1 MAGREGRPEPLAGT
15 AFALRDPYPWGHLAG
30 LARIGE
36 SVGYGALFI
45 PEVGSRDVLV
55 TLNGLAGE
63 TGSLLLGSGVLPL
76 PARSSRLLAK
86 AAATVQERS
95 GGRLL
100 LGIGTGP
107 AAPGVLDRLRSTV
120 AMLRAALAGDEATT
134 PEGERFPPGL
144 VPETPPPIW
153 IAALGPKAV
162 RLAGEVGDGVLLN
175 WCTPERVARAAAQIA
190 ESASTAG
197 RDPASVTIGVY
208 VRGCLGAEESL
219 ALEALRVQAGAY
231 AAIPHY
237 RRQMEAFGLGD
248 PARRAADAIER
259 GRPDE
264 VPEELVRALCLLG
277 DAGAAKARLEEFRAA
292 GAAVPVVYPVP
303 VLDPPSSIM
312 STMLAVAP
320 STVLQP

>member
-1 MAGREGRPEPLAGT
+1 MAGRERRQERLAGT

-107 AAPGVLDRLRSTV
+107 TAPGVLDRLRATV
-120 AMLRAALAGDEATT
+120 AMLRAALAGDEATA
-134 PEGERFPPGL
+134 PEGERFRPGL

-175 WCTPERVARAAAQIA
+175 WCTPERVAEAREEVRGGAEAAD
-190 ESASTAG
+190 
-197 RDPASVTIGVY
+197 RDPDDVTIGVY
-208 VRGCLGAEESL
+208 VRACIHDDQGA
-219 ALEALRVQAGAY
+219 ALDALRVPAAEYAGYDA
-231 AAIPHY
+231 Y
-237 RRQMEAFGLGD
+237 RRQFERMGLGEGAGRAAAAARPADVPEAFVRAVALTGD
-248 PARRAADAIER
+248 RAAAR
-259 GRPDE
+259 SRLDE
-264 VPEELVRALCLLG
+264 Y
-277 DAGAAKARLEEFRAA
+277 RAA
-292 GAAVPVVYPVP
+292 GADLPVVYPALVP
-303 VLDPPSSIM
+303 GITPARSA
-312 STMLAVAP
+312 LATLEALAP
-320 STVLQP
+320 NG